1 MGIYDD
7 LLADTLP
14 GGRLERFKKVE
25 LSIAEK
31 FKSIYPNLPEDYLS
45 FLKEIGSGEIGNAA
59 YIIYN
64 GVLSPDEIY
73 DETTAED
80 LSDILIFGDDMQG
93 YCSGFD
99 VEHGWT
105 VVEIDPADMSYRK
118 TFDCFSDFIRD
129 KLKEI

>member
-1 MGIYDD
+1 MEIYDD
-7 LLADTLP
+7 LLADIQP
-14 GGRLERFKKVE
+14 GGRLEKFVKVE
-25 LSIAEK
+25 SSITEK
-31 FKSIYPNLPEDYLS
+31 LKSIYPSLPGDYLS
-45 FLKEIGSGEIGNAA
+45 FLKEVGNGEIGNAA

-99 VEHGWT
+99 VEHGWS
-105 VVEIDPADMSYRK
+105 VVEIDPTDMSYKK
-118 TFDCFSDFIRD
+118 TFDCFADFIRD